1 MSCFFSAA
9 GMNSIG
15 LAFDIIGVILL
26 FFFGLAPDVS
36 KPVQGTKIIWPGPP
50 VGKDEERRYK
60 RHWWFS
66 HAGLGLLVIG
76 FILQIISNWL

>member
-26 FFFGLAPDVS
+26 FSAPYIEWLA
-36 KPVQGTKIIWPGPP
+36 K
-50 VGKDEERRYK
+50 
-60 RHWWFS
+60 
-66 HAGLGLLVIG
+66 LLT
-76 FILQIISNWL
+76 